1 MADNSEIKSKVKKG
15 SHEPFITITKRKNV
29 SLKRSIAV
37 RACAILSALV
47 FCGLLTMLITKQDPI
62 KIYASMVEGNFG
74 TSRITMVT
82 LREIAILLSIAIALA
97 PSFKMKFWNTGA
109 EGQVLVGALST
120 ALVMFYLGGKV
131 PEWLLMIIMTLAA
144 ILAGAIWGFIP
155 AFFKSRWG
163 TNETL
168 FTLMLNYVAI
178 QFVEFFLKVAD
189 KSGSNTVGP
198 SLLSHGWFP
207 DIFGERNLLAIII
220 AIALS
225 VFMYFYL
232 YKSKHGYEI
241 TVVGESSNTAKYIGI
256 DVKKVITR
264 TVILSGALCG
274 LVGLMLT
281 GMIHHSIDA
290 NLAGGNGFT
299 AIMVAWLAK
308 FNPIFMFLSSFL
320 LVFLSRGAS
329 EVSLRQG
336 LNESYSEILTGIIL
350 FFIIG
355 CEFFLNYQ
363 MHFRTHHKKHTSD
376 SNKECNLSEKAE
388 VSEKAG
394 KEAQ

>member
-1 MADNSEIKSKVKKG
+1 MADASVKSKTNK
-15 SHEPFITITKRKNV
+15 HAREPFITVTKRKDV

-37 RACAILSALV
+37 RAVAILAALV
-47 FCGLLTMLITKQDPI
+47 FCGLLTMLITKQNPI
-62 KIYASMVEGNFG
+62 NIYVSMFEGNFG
-74 TSRITMVT
+74 TEKIAIVT
-82 LREIAILLSIAIALA
+82 IREIAILLSIAIALA
-97 PSFKMKFWNTGA
+97 PAFKMKFWNTGA
-109 EGQVLVGALST
+109 EGQVLVGALAT
-120 ALVMFYLGGKV
+120 AMVMFYLGGKV
-131 PEWLLMIIMTLAA
+131 PEWLLMIIMIVAA
-144 ILAGAIWGFIP
+144 VLSGALWGFIP
-155 AFFKSRWG
+155 AFFKARWQ

-178 QFVEFFLKVAD
+178 QLVEFFLKIAD

-198 SLLSHGWFP
+198 SLLCHGWFP
-207 DIFGERNLLAIII
+207 EIFGDRSILAILI
-220 AIALS
+220 ALALS
-225 VFMYFYL
+225 VLMYFYL

-241 TVVGESSNTAKYIGI
+241 TVVGESQNTAKYIGI
-256 DVKKVITR
+256 NVKKVIIR
-264 TVILSGALCG
+264 TMIFSGALCG

-281 GMIHHSIDA
+281 GMIHHSIDS

-308 FNPIFMFLSSFL
+308 FNPFFMFLSSFL

-355 CEFFLNYQ
+355 CEFFLNYKI
-363 MHFRTHHKKHTSD
+363 HFHFHRKSDKKS
-376 SNKECNLSEKAE
+376 SEKADKE
-388 VSEKAG
+388 VESCSR
-394 KEAQ
+394 